1 VLGCKKNKERCTRE
15 SVRRTHRLKVSEDG
29 PRDNWWFCQRGRW
42 YPNRSLVERA
52 FGGQVI
58 LILSFYFN
66 YSNARVWASGS
77 GTNQPEQ
84 VVGVHS
90 QDFGRLCVVSI
101 SLLDGPLD
109 QHLLRFANALC
120 QRIHGLP

>member
-1 VLGCKKNKERCTRE
+1 MRWPKAAGTCPDRRWKGYSYPCYRGWRWIQTAVLGCKNNKERCNRE

-77 GTNQPEQ
+77 GYESAGT
-84 VVGVHS
+84 G
-90 QDFGRLCVVSI
+90 GWR
-101 SLLDGPLD
+101 
-109 QHLLRFANALC
+109 ALP
-120 QRIHGLP
+120 GF